1 MTPTP
6 HTTLPERTV
15 PRLPALT
22 AALGLALVA
31 APAPAQPKKDKN
43 APPPKREATSPD
55 ALAVAPGFKVE
66 LVHTADPAEQGSW
79 ISLSKDPKGRLIV
92 GGQRGQ
98 AVLRVTLADGKAA
111 KIEKLDLPFTEVMGT
126 LSAHGSLYV
135 MGAGPNAA
143 YGLFRCRDTNGDDK
157 FDDVKLMRDFKT
169 AGEHG
174 AHAIAAGPDGM
185 LYVMIGNFVRG
196 IPDPAPTSPHR
207 NFKEDLLLPRQ
218 WDGNGHAAGVY
229 APGGSVVR
237 TDPEGK
243 TWELFCGG
251 FRNAYDHAFNADGEL
266 FTFDSDMEWD
276 WGMPWYRPT
285 RVNHC
290 VSGGDAGWRSGSGVW
305 PDYYADSLPAVANVG
320 IGSPTGVTFGYG
332 AKFPAK
338 YQKAFFISDWSYG
351 RLFAVHLS
359 PNGAGYTG
367 TVEPFISPAAP
378 TGDRRKSPLNLTDV
392 VVGDDGAMYFTVG
405 GRNTQAALYRV
416 TYTGSEPTA
425 PADAHDAVGAKRRQL
440 RHELEAFHTKTD
452 PKAVA
457 FAWPH
462 LGSPDRFIRYAARVA
477 VEKQP
482 VGEWHDKAFAETNPQ
497 AALTAMLAVA
507 RTGDPKQLPAVLA
520 ALGRL
525 PLSSLSADQKLDKLR
540 ALGLAFSRM
549 GRPPVDAAR
558 KVVADLDP
566 AFPGGDPRL
575 DRELSQ
581 MLIYLQAPGVAAK
594 CLKQAAAAT
603 TVEDRMYYLFHLR
616 TLPVGFWTL
625 DQRKEYLGLYPKD
638 LKEDLKALGHP
649 PELLQWFADAKTE
662 YGNGNSFGN
671 FVRNIAREAAVN
683 MSDAERKQLDPLIA
697 AINKGAVPDYA
708 VKPRAVVK
716 AWTLAELAPE
726 LAKADKGR
734 SFDKGREAY
743 LAAQCIKCHKV
754 GDDGGA
760 VGPDLSAIASRF
772 DRRALLESI
781 VEPSKTVSDQ
791 YQNEQITTAADQ
803 VVVGRVVDETPD
815 KIVVQS
821 NPLAPDRTEVR
832 RADVVERKPA
842 KLSPMPDH
850 LVDVLTADEVLD
862 LIAFLEAGGK
872 KDYKAFTK

>member
-1 MTPTP
+1 M
-6 HTTLPERTV
+6 
-15 PRLPALT
+15 PRLPAPL

-31 APAPAQPKKDKN
+31 APALAQPAPKKPRP
-43 APPPKREATSPD
+43 APPPMRSATDPA
-55 ALAVAPGFKVE
+55 ALVVAPGFKVE
-66 LVHTADPAEQGSW
+66 LVHTADPAAEGSW
-79 ISLSKDPKGRLIV
+79 ISLSKDPKGRLLI
-92 GGQRGQ
+92 GGQRSQ
-98 AVLRVTLADGKAA
+98 SLLRVTLADGKAS
-111 KIEKLDLPFTEVMGT
+111 KIEKLDLPFTEVMGS
-126 LSAHGSLYV
+126 LSAFGNLYV
-135 MGAGPNAA
+135 MGAGPDAA
-143 YGLFRCRDTNGDDK
+143 YGLYRCRDTNGDDK
-157 FDDVKLMRDFKT
+157 YDDVKLMRDFKQS
-169 AGEHG
+169 GEHG
-174 AHAIAAGPDGM
+174 AHAIAAGPDGN
-185 LYVMIGNFVRG
+185 LYVMVGNFVRG

-229 APGGSVVR
+229 APGGSVIR

-243 TWELFCGG
+243 TWEIFCAG

-285 RVNHC
+285 RVNQC

-305 PDYYADSLPAVANVG
+305 PDYYADSLPPVVNVG
-320 IGSPTGVTFGYG
+320 IGSPTGVAFGYG

-338 YQKAFFISDWSYG
+338 YQKAFFICDWSYG

-367 TVEPFISPAAP
+367 TVEPFIVPADP
-378 TGDRRKSPLNLTDV
+378 TGDMRKSPLNLTDL

-416 TYTGSEPTA
+416 TYTGKDSTA
-425 PADAHDAVGAKRRQL
+425 PADTRDAVGAKKRQL
-440 RHELEAFHTKTD
+440 RHELEAFHTKVD

-462 LGSPDRFIRYAARVA
+462 LSSPDRFIRYAARVA
-477 VEKQP
+477 IEKQP
-482 VGEWHDKAFAETNPQ
+482 VGEWHDKAVSETNPT
-497 AALTAMLAVA
+497 AALTAMLAFA
-507 RTGDPKQLPAVLA
+507 RTADPKQQSSVLAVLN
-520 ALGRL
+520 RL
-525 PLSSLSADQKLDKLR
+525 PFASLSEEQKLDKLR
-540 ALGLAFSRM
+540 ALGLCFSRM
-549 GRPPVDAAR
+549 GRPPVDAGR
-558 KVVADLDP
+558 KLVAELDP
-566 AFPGGDPRL
+566 AFPSGDPRL

-581 MLIYLQAPGVAAK
+581 VLIYLQAPGIAAK
-594 CLKQAAAAT
+594 CLKQMAAAK
-603 TVEDRMYYLFHLR
+603 TVEDRMHYLFHLR
-616 TLPVGFWTL
+616 TLPVGFWTM
-625 DQRKEYLGLYPKD
+625 DQRREYLGYYPKD
-638 LKEDLKALGHP
+638 AKADFKSLGHP
-649 PELLQWFADAKTE
+649 PELLKWFADAGRG
-662 YGNGNSFGN
+662 YADGNSFGN
-671 FVRNIAREAAVN
+671 FIKNIAREAAVN
-683 MSDAERKQLDPLIA
+683 MSDAERTQLDPLIA
-697 AINKGAVPDYA
+697 AINKAAVPDYT
-708 VKPRAVVK
+708 VKPRPVVK
-716 AWTLAELAPE
+716 AWTMSELEAQLP
-726 LAKADKGR
+726 KAGTGR

-760 VGPDLSAIASRF
+760 VGPDLTAIAARF

-803 VVVGRVVDETPD
+803 VVVGRVVDETPE
-815 KIVVQS
+815 KIVIQS
-821 NPLAPDRTEVR
+821 NPLAPDRVEVK

-862 LIAFLEAGGK
+862 LIAFLEAGGR